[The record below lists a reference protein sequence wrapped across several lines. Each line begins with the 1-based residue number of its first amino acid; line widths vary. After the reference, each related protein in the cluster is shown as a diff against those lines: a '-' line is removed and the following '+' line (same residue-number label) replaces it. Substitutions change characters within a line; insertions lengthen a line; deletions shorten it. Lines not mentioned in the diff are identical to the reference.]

1 MDIIMIK
8 CLEHM
13 AVLNQESTGL
23 ETAVG
28 DISVI
33 IVMVLKLYPDDR
45 NVHLG
50 GSWRTCA
57 CAHMLTFLAILL
69 AKILRTHCELT
80 EDPTNSVTAKLK

>member
-33 IVMVLKLYPDDR
+33 IVMVLMCGSPMCILMTEMSTWK
-45 NVHLG
+45 VHGAPVL
-50 GSWRTCA
+50 
-57 CAHMLTFLAILL
+57 
-69 AKILRTHCELT
+69 ELT
-80 EDPTNSVTAKLK
+80 C

>member
-33 IVMVLKLYPDDR
+33 IVMVLMCCSPMCILTTEMSTWEVP
-45 NVHLG
+45 G
-50 GSWRTCA
+50 GPVLALTC
-57 CAHMLTFLAILL
+57 
-69 AKILRTHCELT
+69 
-80 EDPTNSVTAKLK
+80 